1 MYQALAAALAVLLGV
16 SLPAAGAVAVPSPP
30 PVQRTAAAV
39 HPDVHRNVKAALAGH
54 RSKAVCAPA
63 APGRASCNAVKD
75 TVVGGPLAVSA
86 VPAGYAP
93 TDLQAA
99 YKLPASTN
107 GAGMTVAVV
116 DAYGDPGAEA
126 DLGVYRDKYGLPP
139 CTADSGCFTRIDQRG
154 GTAYPAS
161 NAGWT
166 QETSLDLDV
175 VSAACPLC
183 KIMLVEADTPS
194 FDDLGAA
201 VDMAVAKGAG
211 VVSNSYGAS
220 SDTTDP
226 SFDAHFNHPGVAITA
241 SSGDEG
247 YGAEYPA
254 ASPHVTAVGGTSLS
268 LDTGARGWAET
279 AWAGAGSGCSAA
291 SAKPSWQVDKG
302 CNTKTVTDV
311 SAVADPQT
319 GVAAY
324 DAADGW
330 MVMGGTSVSAPL
342 VAAVYALAGP
352 AAPGS
357 APAAF
362 PYVHPDQLN
371 DVTAGRNGS
380 CATAYLCSAQAGYDG
395 PTGLGTPSGVGAFT
409 SPPVP
414 TPTPSPTPTP
424 TPSPM
429 PTPLPSPTPTPA
441 VRAIPSLADTVYADT
456 AGRLFD
462 APASGKGAVGT
473 ARQIG
478 TGFSGVRDMHVTD
491 WNSDGIADL
500 LVQWTSG
507 RVNVY
512 LGTATGLVNGPVI
525 ATSGWAGVTLT
536 VGKWQTSAPY
546 PWLVGTNA
554 AGGLYYWANRHGTTV
569 DTAVKIG
576 TGWGGLKI
584 TQLDFDADGKQ
595 DLLVR
600 RSTGVLQLY
609 RSNGAGQLV
618 NETHGTI
625 GTGWQGFDSLSPVPG
640 FAGSGSRGILART
653 AASGIRYYY
662 PVLKGGW
669 GARVTLP
676 GSWKSLSIAD

>member
-1 MYQALAAALAVLLGV
+1 VSKYLHHVIAVAAAVIIAAVLSCGTALAA
-16 SLPAAGAVAVPSPP
+16 LPPVPSSAAS
-30 PVQRTAAAV
+30 VAAV
-39 HPDVHRNVKAALAGH
+39 HPDAHRNVKAALAGH
-54 RSKAVCAPA
+54 KSKAVCAPA
-63 APGRASCNAVKD
+63 APGRATCNAVKD
-75 TVVGGPLAVSA
+75 EVVGGTLAVSA

-99 YKLPASTN
+99 YKLPSSTN

-116 DAYGDPGAEA
+116 DAYGNPGAEA
-126 DLGVYRDKYGLPP
+126 DLGVYRAKYGLPP
-139 CTADSGCFTRIDQRG
+139 CTAANGCFTRLDQRG

-161 NAGWT
+161 DPGWT

-194 FDDLGAA
+194 LDDLGAA
-201 VDMAVAKGAG
+201 VDISVARGAG
-211 VVSNSYGAS
+211 VVSNSYGAPSDS
-220 SDTTDP
+220 SDP
-226 SFDAHFNHPGVAITA
+226 SFDAYFNHPGVAITA

-268 LDTGARGWAET
+268 LDAGARGWAET

-291 SAKPSWQVDKG
+291 SAKPPWQADTG
-302 CNTKTVTDV
+302 CATRTVTDV

-342 VAAVYALAGP
+342 IAAVYALAGP
-352 AAPGS
+352 ATPGS
-357 APAAF
+357 APGAF
-362 PYVHPDQLN
+362 PYAHPDQLN
-371 DVTAGRNGS
+371 DVTGGSNGN
-380 CATAYLCSAQAGYDG
+380 CGTAYLCSAQAGYDG

-414 TPTPSPTPTP
+414 PTPTPTPSPTPTP
-424 TPSPM
+424 TPP
-429 PTPLPSPTPTPA
+429 PA
-441 VRAIPSLADTVYADT
+441 VRAITTTADTVYADS

-462 APASGKGAVGT
+462 APATGKGAVGT

-512 LGTATGLVNGPVI
+512 LGTAKGLVNGPVI
-525 ATSGWAGVTLT
+525 AASGWSGITLT
-536 VGKWQTSAPY
+536 VGKWQATAPY

-576 TGWGGLKI
+576 TGWSGLKF
-584 TQLDFDADGKQ
+584 TQLDYDADGNV

-609 RSNGAGQLV
+609 RGNGAGQVV
-618 NETHGTI
+618 NETRKTI
-625 GTGWQGFDSLSPVPG
+625 GTGWQGFDSLSAVQG
-640 FAGSGSRGILART
+640 FAGSGSRGIIARN
-653 AASGIRYYY
+653 ASSGIRYYY
-662 PVLKGGW
+662 PVLKGAW
-669 GARVTLP
+669 GARAALV
-676 GSWKSLSIAD
+676 GSWKNLSLAD